1 MEEWIILI
9 SASQISYVSNID
21 SKKVIINNGFQ
32 YKSSIHEKKNEKRNI
47 NYNIVMQVEQ
57 VIRDDKNK

>member
-1 MEEWIILI
+1 MI
-9 SASQISYVSNID
+9 SASQVSYVSNID

-32 YKSSIHEKKNEKRNI
+32 YKSSIHEKNEKRNI

>member
-1 MEEWIILI
+1 MI